1 MSRLSKYIL
10 NPALEIIKRE
20 EYSSLNISIDNKNP
34 LYQQLIRQEQFLLS
48 NKTRDK
54 ILIINPAIKLFLE
67 SFQTAAHFQS
77 ALNHFSQAAQIDQ
90 EEALPVAESFFENMK
105 ERGVIVT
112 LNAANK
118 WLKKTTED
126 NPQIGDVIDKYKIL
140 TPLSISGFVHI
151 YLSENTIS
159 SEKVV
164 LKMLIL
170 PDKMAI
176 RGKKFYLK
184 RFHQEFEIISEIG
197 EHPHICSLIEWNKE
211 ENYAILKYIEG
222 ESIRKKFEKPND
234 ISLPVR
240 LSIFKQIIE
249 SVAFIHHKK
258 IIHGDIHASNFLIN
272 DHLHVTLI
280 DFDLSNREKLK
291 RGEVEWE
298 GGIHEYLA
306 PEKIDVNSFDMVKER
321 ADYCSEVFQLG
332 VVFYYILYH
341 RLPFEALSWKE
352 LIDVILKEEPPY
364 PSVLCNNEP
373 IPVEVIGFLK
383 KMLSKTPKKRYS
395 DAIKLLEAFPVLK

>member
-20 EYSSLNISIDNKNP
+20 EYASLNISLDNKNP

-67 SFQTAAHFQS
+67 SFQTATLFEV
-77 ALNHFSQAAQIDQ
+77 ALTHFSQTTHIAQED
-90 EEALPVAESFFENMK
+90 ALPVAESFFENMK
-105 ERGVIVT
+105 ERGVIVS

-118 WLKKTTED
+118 WLKKTTE
-126 NPQIGDVIDKYKIL
+126 NHPQAGDIIDKYKIL
-140 TPLSISGFVHI
+140 TPLSISGFIHV
-151 YLSENTIS
+151 YLSENTFN

-164 LKMLIL
+164 LKMLVL
-170 PDKMAI
+170 PDKMAT
-176 RGKKFYLK
+176 RGRKFYSK
-184 RFHQEFEIISEIG
+184 RFHQEFELISEIE
-197 EHPHICSLIEWNKE
+197 EHPHICTLLEWNKE
-211 ENYAILKYIEG
+211 GNYAILKYIEG
-222 ESIRKKFEKPND
+222 ESIRKKFENP
-234 ISLPVR
+234 ITLSLHTR
-240 LSIFKQIIE
+240 LTVFKQIVG
-249 SVAFIHHKK
+249 SVAFVHHKK
-258 IIHGDIHASNFLIN
+258 VIHGDIHASNFLIN
-272 DHLHVTLI
+272 EDLQVTLI

-352 LIDVILKEEPPY
+352 LIDIILKVEPPY
-364 PSVLCNNEP
+364 PSVLFNNEP
-373 IPVEVIGFLK
+373 VSDTVIGFLK
-383 KMLSKTPKKRYS
+383 KMLSKNPKKRYP
-395 DAIKLLEAFPVLK
+395 DAIRLLEAFPVLE

>member
-20 EYSSLNISIDNKNP
+20 EYASLNISLDNKNP

-67 SFQTAAHFQS
+67 SFQTATLFEV
-77 ALNHFSQAAQIDQ
+77 ALTHFSQTTHIAQED
-90 EEALPVAESFFENMK
+90 ALPVAESFFENMK
-105 ERGVIVT
+105 ERGVIVS

-118 WLKKTTED
+118 WLKKTTE
-126 NPQIGDVIDKYKIL
+126 NHPQAGDIIDKYKIL
-140 TPLSISGFVHI
+140 TPLSISGFIHV
-151 YLSENTIS
+151 YLSENTFN

-164 LKMLIL
+164 LKMLVL
-170 PDKMAI
+170 PDKMAT
-176 RGKKFYLK
+176 RGRKFYSK
-184 RFHQEFEIISEIG
+184 RFHQEFELISEIE
-197 EHPHICSLIEWNKE
+197 EHPHICTLLEWNKE
-211 ENYAILKYIEG
+211 GNYAILKYIEG
-222 ESIRKKFEKPND
+222 ESIRKKFEYP
-234 ISLPVR
+234 ITLSLHTR
-240 LSIFKQIIE
+240 LTIFKQIVG
-249 SVAFIHHKK
+249 SVAFVHHKK
-258 IIHGDIHASNFLIN
+258 VIHGDIHASNFLIN
-272 DHLHVTLI
+272 EDLQVTLI

-352 LIDVILKEEPPY
+352 LIDIILKVEPPY
-364 PSVLCNNEP
+364 PSVLFNNEP
-373 IPVEVIGFLK
+373 VSDTVIGFLK
-383 KMLSKTPKKRYS
+383 KMLSKNPKKRYP
-395 DAIKLLEAFPVLK
+395 DAIRLLEAFPVLE